1 MKKIALV
8 VALVVVAGSMI
19 GCQQQAAPGKAAPAK
34 AEKKVEKAPAT
45 APAKVAEK
53 APAGPATAKAEA
65 AKGDWKLAYTAQF
78 AGKLDKAWSVFQ
90 GDAEVKDGKLIVSSE
105 VQDATTILTAPA
117 FTSPSVRVELTAS
130 LEQAPQVSD
139 LSILLNASKNDPMD
153 GYLFQFGGKGNTM
166 LGLNKHDEIIKA
178 TVKDKPLVVPG
189 KKYQIVAE
197 NDKGHLK
204 LIVDGQTVID
214 YVDPSPISGK
224 DNALIGFYTWESKL
238 VIEKLAV
245 YQK

>member
-1 MKKIALV
+1 MKKVALV
-8 VALVVVAGSMI
+8 VAFMVVAGSVI
-19 GCQQQAAPGKAAPAK
+19 GCQQQAAPEKAA
-34 AEKKVEKAPAT
+34 T
-45 APAKVAEK
+45 A
-53 APAGPATAKAEA
+53 PATAKAEA

-105 VQDATTILTAPA
+105 VQDATTILTAPV
-117 FTSPSVRVELTAS
+117 FTAASIRVELTAY